1 VSGNVWVGR
10 LGIVALVTPFLASS
24 FGWIFTEMGRQPWV
38 VAPNPNP
45 GGVDGVWLLTARGV
59 STVTSTGTILTS
71 LIAFT
76 LLYGI
81 LAVFWYRL
89 MHRYTIEGV
98 ADSER
103 DPSPDNPDNDPDG
116 AADRPL
122 SFAY

>member
-1 VSGNVWVGR
+1 
-10 LGIVALVTPFLASS
+10 
-24 FGWIFTEMGRQPWV
+24 MGLEKV
-38 VAPNPNP
+38 
-45 GGVDGVWLLTARGV
+45 VDGVWLLTARGV

-89 MHRYTIEGV
+89 MHRYAIQGV
-98 ADSER
+98 ADSEH
-103 DPSPDNPDNDPDG
+103 DPSPDNPDNDPG
-116 AADRPL
+116 TAHERPL